1 MKKSLEILKT
11 RLEPR
16 LKGKVKAFFIGDP
29 PIIPESYL
37 PCIVLNPT
45 RTETDI
51 VDNGRDLHKHN
62 IDIHI
67 VIDARQYFDATPEK
81 MVGSIFLMETME
93 NEDVNGNIDS
103 NSILGVLRDNLDLGT
118 NRYIENISAIDYTV
132 RKRTED
138 LITLEA
144 ILHLEIHYIINR

>member
-11 RLEPR
+11 KLEPR

-37 PCIVLNPT
+37 PCLVLNPT

-51 VDNGRDLHKHN
+51 ADNSRDSHN
-62 IDIHI
+62 HYIDIHI
-67 VIDARQYFDATPEK
+67 VIDARQYFDATPER
-81 MVGSIFLMETME
+81 MVGTNFLMETME
-93 NEDVNGNIDS
+93 NENADGSIDS
-103 NSILGVLRDNLDLGT
+103 NSILGILRDNLDLGA
-118 NRYIENISAIDYTV
+118 NRYIQNISAIDYTV
-132 RKRTED
+132 RKRTEE

-144 ILHLEIHYIINR
+144 ILHLEIHYIVNR